1 MIPMRSGREPAGG
14 GATADP
20 EFPGWLALS
29 TALVVEQLA
38 EVPADASAWWAVAGA
53 AGWMTWAL
61 LLRQAAWRVPAGW
74 SARRRAAAGVLIGGC
89 GFVPPVATAALTAAL
104 AAPTFAGA
112 EGMSPEGVLLAV
124 LRGMLVAGVAVGTS
138 AAQTAFAIGATVF
151 MVTLATVV
159 VDHPAAGVA
168 TAWYALAACWWLA
181 ARGRGADAARP
192 GPAAARGWSLVQRP
206 ARLAASAAVAA
217 TVAMCA
223 GGHDT
228 AGRAIAGW
236 MPFSGGDSWA
246 FPWARDGV
254 GDGENLVA
262 AREKPQATGPVDS
275 DLFLTSHQPSLFDM
289 FDDVYGEPPPVRND
303 RRQRAIALDV
313 PVEQRTSGDQHFAD
327 SEHAGRTFST
337 VRQAARRRRPAAD
350 VAARAVVSVTGPMP
364 VHLRLEVFERFDGRT
379 WRRDEAGDGPSSLEH
394 VGGDW
399 MAWLRQTEATTGA
412 GAAAAADRHEI
423 VIGTLRTPTL
433 PLPTRPDRLR
443 IDRIDRA
450 DFFRTGA
457 AEVATLDGVDVP
469 AGTSI
474 QTDSACGGIDA
485 SGAPPGR
492 PASAT
497 DHGPAWV
504 REVVAS
510 WGLPA
515 AAGAPDDFT
524 VASRIVGELSRRCT
538 LDPAAVAPP
547 ECDDTLRHFLLES
560 RRGPAYCFAGAATL
574 LLRACGY
581 QSRLAGGLYLSGAR
595 RDVRARRVIAAT
607 DDAHVWAE
615 VADRTGRW
623 IPVEATPG
631 VRLRGPAMT
640 WWQRVAA
647 LLQGLPSVG
656 RLPLAGLVATLMAAA
671 VLGLVAARTW
681 RPLADALATLVWRIA
696 IARPHS
702 CPLAVTWR
710 LVEWR
715 SWLAGR
721 PRPAHETARGWYVE
735 ACHDPAEPVA
745 AGFITALETAVY
757 GPRQICRDRAA
768 HLRIARHAA
777 ATLTRARLGADHR
790 RAAPARTAG
799 AADPPNAPAGAALAR
814 VGRRRSR
821 LVGAAS

>member
-1 MIPMRSGREPAGG
+1 MIPMRSGREPTGG
-14 GATADP
+14 GAAADP
-20 EFPGWLALS
+20 GIPGWLTLS

-38 EVPADASAWWAVAGA
+38 EVPADASPWWGVAGA

-61 LLRQAAWRVPAGW
+61 VL
-74 SARRRAAAGVLIGGC
+74 RRAAAHISPCWPSRWRAVAGFAIGAM
-89 GFVPPVATAALTAAL
+89 GFVPPVAVTALTAAL
-104 AAPTFAGA
+104 AAPTFAGG
-112 EGMSPEGVLLAV
+112 EGASPEGVLLAV

-168 TAWYALAACWWLA
+168 TAWYALAASWWLA
-181 ARGRGADAARP
+181 ARGRGADASRTGGALGGVRSIV
-192 GPAAARGWSLVQRP
+192 ARP
-206 ARLAASAAVAA
+206 ARLAASLTVAA
-217 TVAMCA
+217 TVALCA
-223 GGHDT
+223 GAHDT

-289 FDDVYGEPPPVRND
+289 FDDLYGEPPAQRIEG
-303 RRQRAIALDV
+303 RQRAIALDV
-313 PVEQRTSGDQHFAD
+313 PLEERSRGDQHFAD

-337 VRQAARRRRPAAD
+337 VRQTARRRRPTAD

-364 VHLRLEVFERFDGRT
+364 VHLRLEVFERFDGRA
-379 WRRDEAGDGPSSLEH
+379 WRCDEAADGPSSLEH

-399 MAWLRQTEATTGA
+399 MAWAGRPATSGA
-412 GAAAAADRHEI
+412 GAADRHEV
-423 VIGTLRTPTL
+423 VIGTLRTATL

-450 DFFRTGA
+450 DFFRTAA

-469 AGTSI
+469 AGTTI
-474 QTDSACGGIDA
+474 QIDSAAGGIDA
-485 SGAPPGR
+485 AGAPPGR
-492 PASAT
+492 PAPAAG
-497 DHGPAWV
+497 DVPAWV
-504 REVVAS
+504 REVAAS

-515 AAGAPDDFT
+515 ADGPPDDFA
-524 VASRIVGELSRRCT
+524 VAARIVGELARRCT
-538 LDPAAVAPP
+538 LDPEAVAPP

-560 RRGPAYCFAGAATL
+560 RRGPAYCFAGAAAL
-574 LLRACGY
+574 LLRACGHR
-581 QSRLAGGLYLSGAR
+581 SRLAGGLHLSGER
-595 RDVRARRVIAAT
+595 RDPRARRVIATT

-615 VADRTGRW
+615 VADRSGRW

-631 VRLRGPAMT
+631 VGLRAPAVS
-640 WWQRVAA
+640 WWQRIGVFLRRLAPAGRLPPAAVVAA
-647 LLQGLPSVG
+647 L
-656 RLPLAGLVATLMAAA
+656 TAAA
-671 VLGLVAARTW
+671 LLGAVAARTW
-681 RPLADALATLVWRIA
+681 RPLADALATLAWRVA
-696 IARPHS
+696 VARPHT
-702 CPLAVTWR
+702 CPLTATWR

-715 SWLAGR
+715 SRLAGR

-735 ACHDPAEPVA
+735 ACRDPADPAA
-745 AGFITALETAVY
+745 AGFIAALETAVY
-757 GPRQICRDRAA
+757 GPHPSCLDRAA
-768 HLRIARHAA
+768 HLELARHAA
-777 ATLTRARLGADHR
+777 ATLTRARLADEPR
-790 RAAPARTAG
+790 PAAATRAG
-799 AADPPNAPAGAALAR
+799 ATSPRLR
-814 VGRRRSR
+814 RGRAR

>member
-1 MIPMRSGREPAGG
+1 MIPMHSAREPAGG
-14 GATADP
+14 GAAADP
-20 EFPGWLALS
+20 GIPGWLALA

-38 EVPADASAWWAVAGA
+38 EVPADASPWWAVAGA

-61 LLRQAAWRVPAGW
+61 VL
-74 SARRRAAAGVLIGGC
+74 RRAASRIPSRWPSRRHAAAGFAIGAA
-89 GFVPPVATAALTAAL
+89 GFVPPVAVTALTAAL
-104 AAPTFAGA
+104 AAPTFAGG
-112 EGMSPEGVLLAV
+112 EGASPEGVLLAV

-151 MVTLATVV
+151 LVTLATVV

-168 TAWYALAACWWLA
+168 TAWYALAASWWLA
-181 ARGRGADAARP
+181 VRGRGAAARRT
-192 GPAAARGWSLVQRP
+192 GGGRGGVRSLVARP
-206 ARLAASAAVAA
+206 ARLAAALAVAA
-217 TVAMCA
+217 TVAVCT

-289 FDDVYGEPPPVRND
+289 FDDVYGEPPPVRTE

-313 PVEQRTSGDQHFAD
+313 PLEERSRGDQHFAD

-337 VRQAARRRRPAAD
+337 VRQAARRRRPTAD

-379 WRRDEAGDGPSSLEH
+379 WRRDEVADGPSELEH

-399 MAWLRQTEATTGA
+399 MAWA
-412 GAAAAADRHEI
+412 GRPPTSAAGAADRHE
-423 VIGTLRTPTL
+423 VVVGTLRTATL

-450 DFFRTGA
+450 DFFRTAA
-457 AEVATLDGVDVP
+457 AELATLDGVDVP
-469 AGTSI
+469 AGTTI
-474 QTDSACGGIDA
+474 QTDSTAGGIDA
-485 SGAPPGR
+485 AGAPPGR
-492 PASAT
+492 PAPAT
-497 DHGPAWV
+497 GAVPAWV
-504 REVVAS
+504 REVAVS

-515 AAGAPDDFT
+515 ADGPPDDFA
-524 VASRIVGELSRRCT
+524 VAARIVGELARRCT
-538 LDPAAVAPP
+538 LDPDAVAPP
-547 ECDDTLRHFLLES
+547 DCDDTLRHFLLDS

-574 LLRACGY
+574 LLRACGH
-581 QSRLAGGLYLSGAR
+581 QARLAGGLHLSGER
-595 RDVRARRVIAAT
+595 RDVRARRVIATT

-615 VADRTGRW
+615 VADRSGRW

-631 VRLRGPAMT
+631 MRLRGPAVP
-640 WWQRVAA
+640 WWQRVGAVLRGLAPAGRPAPAAVIAA
-647 LLQGLPSVG
+647 LL
-656 RLPLAGLVATLMAAA
+656 TAAL
-671 VLGLVAARTW
+671 LGAVAARTW
-681 RPLADALATLVWRIA
+681 RPLADALATLAWRVA
-696 IARPHS
+696 IARPHT
-702 CPLAVTWR
+702 CPLAATWR

-715 SWLAGR
+715 SRLAGR

-735 ACHDPAEPVA
+735 ACRDPADPAA
-745 AGFITALETAVY
+745 AGFIAALETAVY
-757 GPRQICRDRAA
+757 GPHPSCRDRDA

-777 ATLTRARLGADHR
+777 ATLTRARL
-790 RAAPARTAG
+790 AAPPRPAMPVRS
-799 AADPPNAPAGAALAR
+799 AAASPR
-814 VGRRRSR
+814 VRRRRSR
-821 LVGAAS
+821 PIGAAS